1 MNLRRVFLTTAAI
14 ALATTATSAA
24 TAGIKDTKGWSNLW
38 GIGRGPS
45 LHSNQDGWGGPRNLP
60 PVTPLDG
67 VSFQDRG
74 ADWTGGLFEVAVEIA
89 LIKASSMSPIDGLAF
104 NPLTIVRH
112 APAMTPGSSGH
123 AFDASP
129 IPTPGAL
136 TVLGIAGLAARRRR
150 RR

>member
-14 ALATTATSAA
+14 ALTATATCAA
-24 TAGIKDTKGWSNLW
+24 TAGIKDPKGWSSPW

-45 LHSNQDGWGGPRNLP
+45 LHSNQDGWRGPRNLP

-67 VSFQDRG
+67 VSFQDRA

-89 LIKASSMSPIDGLAF
+89 LKKASSMSPIGGLTF

-112 APAMTPGSSGH
+112 APAMTPGSSDG

-129 IPTPGAL
+129 VPAPSAL